1 MAVETAIDLAKVRN
15 IGIMAHIDAGKT
27 TTTER
32 ILFYT
37 GINYKIGEVHE
48 GAATMDWMEQ
58 EQERGITITSAAT
71 TCMWNKH
78 LINII
83 DTPGHVDFTVE
94 VERSLRVI
102 DSAVAVFERDDRTFL
117 SNVRNA
123 VRNYPTL
130 VPALVLIVSILI
142 FGIIAPRFLSP
153 GVLSLV
159 LQQVTVIG
167 IVAIAQTLIIL
178 TAGIDLSVGAILVL
192 STFVM
197 GRLSVSYGVP
207 LPIAIAAG
215 MAIGTLMGAFN
226 GFLVAKIKLP
236 PFIVT
241 LGTLSVFT
249 ALKLWYSGSESIRN
263 SDIEANAPSLLWFG
277 EAAARPFGA
286 TITYGGIAL
295 ILLAAVFWFILQHT
309 AWGRHVYAIGDDPEA
324 AALSGIKTDR
334 TLISVYAVAGLICGF
349 GAWVAIGRV
358 GSISPISFE
367 EINLATI
374 TAVVIG
380 GTSLFG
386 GRGSIPGS
394 VLGAL
399 IVGVFTTGL
408 SLACVDDYWQMF
420 AVGNL
425 VLIAV
430 ALDQWLRRATQ

>member
-1 MAVETAIDLAKVRN
+1 MSETETD
-15 IGIMAHIDAGKT
+15 
-27 TTTER
+27 
-32 ILFYT
+32 F
-37 GINYKIGEVHE
+37 
-48 GAATMDWMEQ
+48 EQ
-58 EQERGITITSAAT
+58 NLKNTS
-71 TCMWNKH
+71 
-78 LINII
+78 
-83 DTPGHVDFTVE
+83 D
-94 VERSLRVI
+94 
-102 DSAVAVFERDDRTFL
+102 AVAAFQLDDQSFL
-117 SNVRNA
+117 SSIRNA

-130 VPALVLIVSILI
+130 VPALVLVVSIFV
-142 FGIIAPRFLSP
+142 FGFLAPRFLSP

-192 STFVM
+192 SSFVM
-197 GRLSVSYGVP
+197 GRLAVMTGVP
-207 LPIAIAAG
+207 LPLAIAAG

-226 GFLVAKIKLP
+226 GFLVAKVKLP

-263 SDIEANAPSLLWFG
+263 SDIEATAPALLWFG
-277 EAAARPFGA
+277 EAAARPYGA
-286 TITYGGIAL
+286 SITYGGVAL
-295 ILLAAVFWFILQHT
+295 ILLAGIFWYILQHT
-309 AWGRHVYAIGDDPEA
+309 AWGRHVHAIGDDPEA
-324 AALSGIKTDR
+324 AILSGIKTDR

-349 GAWVAIGRV
+349 AGWVAIGRV
-358 GSISPISFE
+358 GSISPIAFE

-386 GRGSIPGS
+386 GRGSIAGS

-408 SLACVDDYWQMF
+408 SLAGVDDYWQMF

-430 ALDQWLRRATQ
+430 ALDQWLRRASQ

>member
-1 MAVETAIDLAKVRN
+1 MSQSEFEKNLN
-15 IGIMAHIDAGKT
+15 
-27 TTTER
+27 
-32 ILFYT
+32 
-37 GINYKIGEVHE
+37 
-48 GAATMDWMEQ
+48 
-58 EQERGITITSAAT
+58 SA
-71 TCMWNKH
+71 
-78 LINII
+78 
-83 DTPGHVDFTVE
+83 
-94 VERSLRVI
+94 
-102 DSAVAVFERDDRTFL
+102 DSAVAVFERDDQTFL

-167 IVAIAQTLIIL
+167 IIAIAQTLIIL

-236 PFIVT
+236 

-324 AALSGIKTDR
+324 AALSGIKTDN
-334 TLISVYAVAGLICGF
+334 TLISVYAVAGL
-349 GAWVAIGRV
+349 
-358 GSISPISFE
+358 
-367 EINLATI
+367 
-374 TAVVIG
+374 
-380 GTSLFG
+380 SL
-386 GRGSIPGS
+386 IH
-394 VLGAL
+394 
-399 IVGVFTTGL
+399 I
-408 SLACVDDYWQMF
+408 
-420 AVGNL
+420 
-425 VLIAV
+425 
-430 ALDQWLRRATQ
+430 

>member
-1 MAVETAIDLAKVRN
+1 VSQSEPD
-15 IGIMAHIDAGKT
+15 
-27 TTTER
+27 
-32 ILFYT
+32 F
-37 GINYKIGEVHE
+37 E
-48 GAATMDWMEQ
+48 G
-58 EQERGITITSAAT
+58 
-71 TCMWNKH
+71 
-78 LINII
+78 
-83 DTPGHVDFTVE
+83 
-94 VERSLRVI
+94 SLKNT
-102 DSAVAVFERDDRTFL
+102 DDAVAAFQLDDRSFL
-117 SNVRNA
+117 SSIRNA

-130 VPALVLIVSILI
+130 VPALVLVVSVLV
-142 FGIIAPRFLSP
+142 FGLLAPRFLSP

-192 STFVM
+192 SSFVM
-197 GRLSVSYGVP
+197 GRLAVMTGVP
-207 LPIAIAAG
+207 LPVAIAAG

-226 GFLVAKIKLP
+226 GFLVAKVKLP

-263 SDIEANAPSLLWFG
+263 SDIEATAPALLWFG
-277 EAAARPFGA
+277 EAAARPYGA
-286 TITYGGIAL
+286 SITYGGVAL
-295 ILLAAVFWFILQHT
+295 ILLAGIFWYVLQHT
-309 AWGRHVYAIGDDPEA
+309 AWGRHVHAIGDDPEA
-324 AALSGIKTDR
+324 AILSGIKTDR

-349 GAWVAIGRV
+349 AGWVAIGRV
-358 GSISPISFE
+358 GSISPIAFE

-408 SLACVDDYWQMF
+408 SLAGVDDYWQMF

-430 ALDQWLRRATQ
+430 ALDQWLRRASQ

>member
-1 MAVETAIDLAKVRN
+1 VRQS
-15 IGIMAHIDAGKT
+15 
-27 TTTER
+27 E
-32 ILFYT
+32 
-37 GINYKIGEVHE
+37 
-48 GAATMDWMEQ
+48 
-58 EQERGITITSAAT
+58 
-71 TCMWNKH
+71 
-78 LINII
+78 
-83 DTPGHVDFTVE
+83 PDFEENLKNT
-94 VERSLRVI
+94 
-102 DSAVAVFERDDRTFL
+102 DDAVAAFELDDRSFL
-117 SNVRNA
+117 SSIRNA

-130 VPALVLIVSILI
+130 VPALVLVVSVLV
-142 FGIIAPRFLSP
+142 FGLLAPRFLSP

-192 STFVM
+192 SSFVM
-197 GRLSVSYGVP
+197 GRLAVMTGVP
-207 LPIAIAAG
+207 LPLAIAAG

-226 GFLVAKIKLP
+226 GFLVAKVKLP

-263 SDIEANAPSLLWFG
+263 SDIEATAPALLWFG
-277 EAAARPFGA
+277 EAAARPYGA
-286 TITYGGIAL
+286 SITYGGVAL
-295 ILLAAVFWFILQHT
+295 ILLAGIFWYILQHT
-309 AWGRHVYAIGDDPEA
+309 AWGRHVHAIGDDPEA
-324 AALSGIKTDR
+324 AILSGVKTDR
-334 TLISVYAVAGLICGF
+334 TIISVYAVAGLICGF
-349 GAWVAIGRV
+349 AGWVAIGRV
-358 GSISPISFE
+358 GSISPIAFE

-408 SLACVDDYWQMF
+408 SLAGVDDYWQMF

-430 ALDQWLRRATQ
+430 ALDQWLRRASQ

>member
-1 MAVETAIDLAKVRN
+1 MSNIKSTDDFEVR
-15 IGIMAHIDAGKT
+15 
-27 TTTER
+27 
-32 ILFYT
+32 LS
-37 GINYKIGEVHE
+37 
-48 GAATMDWMEQ
+48 
-58 EQERGITITSAAT
+58 SA
-71 TCMWNKH
+71 
-78 LINII
+78 
-83 DTPGHVDFTVE
+83 DD
-94 VERSLRVI
+94 
-102 DSAVAVFERDDRTFL
+102 AVAAFDKDDRTLL
-117 SNVRNA
+117 SVVRHA
-123 VRNYPTL
+123 VRDYPTL
-130 VPALVLIVSILI
+130 VPATVLIISILV
-142 FGIIAPRFLSP
+142 FGLIAPRFLSP

-167 IVAIAQTLIIL
+167 IVAVAQTLIIL
-178 TAGIDLSVGAILVL
+178 TAGIDLSVGAILVV

-197 GRLSVSYGVP
+197 GKLAVSMGVP
-207 LPIAIAAG
+207 VPLAIAAG
-215 MAIGTLMGAFN
+215 MSVGTLMGCFN

-263 SDIEANAPSLLWFG
+263 IDIVENAPSLLWFG

-295 ILLAAVFWFILQHT
+295 ILLAILFWYILQHT
-309 AWGRHVYAIGDDPEA
+309 AWGRHVTAIGDDPEA
-324 AALSGIKTDR
+324 AVLSGIKTDR

-408 SLACVDDYWQMF
+408 SLAGVDDYWQMF

-430 ALDQWLRRATQ
+430 ALDQWLRRASQ